1 MTEQMEIVEQLDP
14 ITPSSAV
21 PRLPSQRQ
29 GEISAP
35 IVGRKRR
42 LTFLRRSWSLKIGLG
57 ILGFYLLL
65 IVISRFWTPYPP
77 GQLGV
82 GDSYV
87 PPGRDF
93 LLGTDQL
100 GQDVLS
106 RLMAGTIADLGI
118 VVAAVGIALV
128 LGTVLGTIAGYFGG
142 AADAATLRGVEII
155 QAFPVLLLA
164 MLIVT
169 LVGAGFVNVILVM
182 AFIGMPEYARLARAE
197 VMTRRNWQFS
207 EAAQLMGARPT
218 AIAFRHLLPNS
229 MGPVVAFTSINAAAV
244 VLSTASLGFLG
255 LGLPPGTAEWGAM
268 IADGRTGIV
277 TGDWW
282 VSFFPGLA
290 IVGLAAAFYFIGDA
304 LSDLTD
310 PRRRRA

>member
-1 MTEQMEIVEQLDP
+1 MTEQIEIAEQIDP
-14 ITPSSAV
+14 ITPKDAR
-21 PRLPSQRQ
+21 PTIPSQR
-29 GEISAP
+29 GSSDP
-35 IVGRKRR
+35 VPRPPRRRR
-42 LTFLRRSWSLKIGLG
+42 LRFMSRSWSLRIGLG
-57 ILGFYLLL
+57 ILFFYLLV
-65 IVISRFWTPYPP
+65 IVVAQFWTPYPA
-77 GQLGV
+77 GKLGV
-82 GDSYV
+82 GESYV
-87 PPGRDF
+87 PPGPEF

-118 VVAAVGIALV
+118 VVAAVTIALV
-128 LGTVLGTIAGYFGG
+128 LGTVLGTLAGYFGG
-142 AADAATLRGVEII
+142 AADSGVLRCVEVI

-169 LVGAGFVNVILVM
+169 LVGAGYVNVVLVM

-197 VMTRRNWQFS
+197 VMTRRTWQFS

-218 AIAFRHLLPNS
+218 VIAFRHLLPNS
-229 MGPVVAFTSINAAAV
+229 LGPVVAFTSINAAAV

-268 IADGRTGIV
+268 IADGRNGIV

-290 IVGLAAAFYFIGDA
+290 IVGLSAAFYFVGDA
-304 LSDLTD
+304 LSDLND